1 MLGRHRRLPEAVA
14 LKLPEKAQ
22 RGAAR
27 REVVVHERAL
37 AVGQRDAE
45 LPRADAE
52 VDVLEGGLAELR
64 VEVERR
70 GGGAGRGGGSG
81 GGGLAARRL
90 RRRRRAQ
97 RQREVAR
104 AAVQQRPVGQHAP
117 VERPGAVVELVD
129 QTGLGLSVRGRGGGD
144 ELGGG
149 RPRRGPGRGRGR
161 GERLGLGAVGL
172 GAPADDPATRRVLL
186 LREKRLEPGRGRGA
200 VGVGERDNGGARGRS
215 GVEAGVPRRGGAGVC
230 GVAQQAVGQL
240 FFFFFLSFFGEF
252 SGKFELGTVREEEQ
266 RERDDDDGLPEEEG
280 RPEEGEKGER
290 PKEEEEKERSQLN
303 LSAASK
309 APKISGLSDALASP
323 AARRPCFSLLSL
335 SEPPIFLPHLRVQPR
350 QRSHRAVV
358 DDDQRLGRPRLPR
371 EGRDAVGEAS
381 PLGVG
386 AGEGRDDDDEDF
398 AVRGGGAEELGHGVG
413 GDSVGRGS
421 ERVRGGG
428 MSVSGEEGENSFF
441 HSR

>member
-1 MLGRHRRLPEAVA
+1 M
-14 LKLPEKAQ
+14 
-22 RGAAR
+22 
-27 REVVVHERAL
+27 
-37 AVGQRDAE
+37 
-45 LPRADAE
+45 
-52 VDVLEGGLAELR
+52 
-64 VEVERR
+64 
-70 GGGAGRGGGSG
+70 
-81 GGGLAARRL
+81 
-90 RRRRRAQ
+90 
-97 RQREVAR
+97 
-104 AAVQQRPVGQHAP
+104 
-117 VERPGAVVELVD
+117 ELVD

-144 ELGGG
+144 ELG
-149 RPRRGPGRGRGR
+149 

-186 LREKRLEPGRGRGA
+186 LPDKRLEPGRGRGA

-240 FFFFFLSFFGEF
+240 FFFLFFRKFFLVSFRE
-252 SGKFELGTVREEEQ
+252 SSSSEPSEEEQ

-441 HSR
+441 QSR

>member
-1 MLGRHRRLPEAVA
+1 M
-14 LKLPEKAQ
+14 
-22 RGAAR
+22 
-27 REVVVHERAL
+27 HERAL

-81 GGGLAARRL
+81 GGGLAALRL

-97 RQREVAR
+97 SEREVAR

-117 VERPGAVVELVD
+117 VECPGAVVELVD

-144 ELGGG
+144 ELGG
-149 RPRRGPGRGRGR
+149 
-161 GERLGLGAVGL
+161 ERLGLGAVGL

-186 LREKRLEPGRGRGA
+186 LPDERLEPGRGRGA
-200 VGVGERDNGGARGRS
+200 VGVGERDDGGARGRS
-215 GVEAGVPRRGGAGVC
+215 GVEASVPRRGGAGVC

-240 FFFFFLSFFGEF
+240 FFFFFFKFFLVSF
-252 SGKFELGTVREEEQ
+252 RESSSSEPSARRSSEKETTTTDS
-266 RERDDDDGLPEEEG
+266 RRKRDARKKEKK
-280 RPEEGEKGER
+280 EKGR
-290 PKEEEEKERSQLN
+290 KKKRKKRGVSSTSPRLPKPRRFPDSPTPSLLLQL
-303 LSAASK
+303 
-309 APKISGLSDALASP
+309 DALASP
-323 AARRPCFSLLSL
+323 SFLSQ
-335 SEPPIFLPHLRVQPR
+335 PPIFLPHLRVQPR
-350 QRSHRAVV
+350 QRSYRSVV

-398 AVRGGGAEELGHGVG
+398 AVRGGGAEALGHGVS

-428 MSVSGEEGENSFF
+428 NELERGRRGKLVFPLEVT
-441 HSR
+441 

>member
-1 MLGRHRRLPEAVA
+1 M
-14 LKLPEKAQ
+14 
-22 RGAAR
+22 
-27 REVVVHERAL
+27 HERAL

-81 GGGLAARRL
+81 GGGLAALRL

-97 RQREVAR
+97 SEREVAR

-117 VERPGAVVELVD
+117 VECPGAVVELVD

-144 ELGGG
+144 ELGG
-149 RPRRGPGRGRGR
+149 
-161 GERLGLGAVGL
+161 ERLGLGAVGL

-186 LREKRLEPGRGRGA
+186 LPDERLEPGRGRGA
-200 VGVGERDNGGARGRS
+200 VGVGERDDGGARGRS
-215 GVEAGVPRRGGAGVC
+215 GVEASVPRRGGAGVC

-240 FFFFFLSFFGEF
+240 FFFFFFKFFLVSF
-252 SGKFELGTVREEEQ
+252 RESSSSEPSARRSSEKETTTTDS
-266 RERDDDDGLPEEEG
+266 RRKRDARKKEKK
-280 RPEEGEKGER
+280 EKGR
-290 PKEEEEKERSQLN
+290 KKKRKKRGVSSTSPRLPKPRRFPDSPTPSLLLQL
-303 LSAASK
+303 
-309 APKISGLSDALASP
+309 DALASP
-323 AARRPCFSLLSL
+323 SFLSQ
-335 SEPPIFLPHLRVQPR
+335 PPIFLPHLRVQPR
-350 QRSHRAVV
+350 QRSYRSVV

-386 AGEGRDDDDEDF
+386 AGEGRDDECRDDDDEDF
-398 AVRGGGAEELGHGVG
+398 AVRGGGAEALGHGVS

-428 MSVSGEEGENSFF
+428 NELERGRRGKLVFPLEVT
-441 HSR
+441 

>member
-1 MLGRHRRLPEAVA
+1 
-14 LKLPEKAQ
+14 
-22 RGAAR
+22 
-27 REVVVHERAL
+27 VVHERAL

-97 RQREVAR
+97 REREVAR

-149 RPRRGPGRGRGR
+149 RPRRSRGRGR

-186 LREKRLEPGRGRGA
+186 LPDKRLEPGRGRGA

-240 FFFFFLSFFGEF
+240 FFFFSVSFFW
-252 SGKFELGTVREEEQ
+252 
-266 RERDDDDGLPEEEG
+266 
-280 RPEEGEKGER
+280 
-290 PKEEEEKERSQLN
+290 
-303 LSAASK
+303 
-309 APKISGLSDALASP
+309 
-323 AARRPCFSLLSL
+323 
-335 SEPPIFLPHLRVQPR
+335 
-350 QRSHRAVV
+350 
-358 DDDQRLGRPRLPR
+358 
-371 EGRDAVGEAS
+371 
-381 PLGVG
+381 
-386 AGEGRDDDDEDF
+386 
-398 AVRGGGAEELGHGVG
+398 
-413 GDSVGRGS
+413 
-421 ERVRGGG
+421 
-428 MSVSGEEGENSFF
+428 
-441 HSR
+441 

>member
-1 MLGRHRRLPEAVA
+1 VVPRVLGRHRRLPEAVA

-27 REVVVHERAL
+27 REVVMHERAL

-81 GGGLAARRL
+81 GGGLAALRL

-97 RQREVAR
+97 SEREVAR

-144 ELGGG
+144 ELGG
-149 RPRRGPGRGRGR
+149 
-161 GERLGLGAVGL
+161 ERLGLGAVGL

-186 LREKRLEPGRGRGA
+186 LPDERLEPGRGRGA
-200 VGVGERDNGGARGRS
+200 VGVGERDDGGARGRS
-215 GVEAGVPRRGGAGVC
+215 GVEASVPRRGGAGVC

-240 FFFFFLSFFGEF
+240 FFFFFLSFFW
-252 SGKFELGTVREEEQ
+252 
-266 RERDDDDGLPEEEG
+266 
-280 RPEEGEKGER
+280 
-290 PKEEEEKERSQLN
+290 
-303 LSAASK
+303 
-309 APKISGLSDALASP
+309 
-323 AARRPCFSLLSL
+323 
-335 SEPPIFLPHLRVQPR
+335 
-350 QRSHRAVV
+350 
-358 DDDQRLGRPRLPR
+358 
-371 EGRDAVGEAS
+371 
-381 PLGVG
+381 
-386 AGEGRDDDDEDF
+386 
-398 AVRGGGAEELGHGVG
+398 
-413 GDSVGRGS
+413 
-421 ERVRGGG
+421 
-428 MSVSGEEGENSFF
+428 
-441 HSR
+441 

>member
-1 MLGRHRRLPEAVA
+1 M
-14 LKLPEKAQ
+14 
-22 RGAAR
+22 
-27 REVVVHERAL
+27 HERAL

-81 GGGLAARRL
+81 GGGLAALRL

-97 RQREVAR
+97 SEREVAR

-117 VERPGAVVELVD
+117 VECPGAVVELVD

-144 ELGGG
+144 ELGG
-149 RPRRGPGRGRGR
+149 
-161 GERLGLGAVGL
+161 ERLGLGAVGL

-186 LREKRLEPGRGRGA
+186 LPDERLEPGRGRGA
-200 VGVGERDNGGARGRS
+200 VGVGERDDGGARGRS
-215 GVEAGVPRRGGAGVC
+215 GVEASVPRRGGAGVC

-240 FFFFFLSFFGEF
+240 FFFFFFKVFFGEF

-303 LSAASK
+303 LSAASE

-323 AARRPCFSLLSL
+323 PARRPCFSLLSL
-335 SEPPIFLPHLRVQPR
+335 STPNFSTSPACPAPSAVLPLRRRRRSAPR
-350 QRSHRAVV
+350 A
-358 DDDQRLGRPRLPR
+358 
-371 EGRDAVGEAS
+371 AAT
-381 PLGVG
+381 
-386 AGEGRDDDDEDF
+386 A
-398 AVRGGGAEELGHGVG
+398 ARGP
-413 GDSVGRGS
+413 
-421 ERVRGGG
+421 
-428 MSVSGEEGENSFF
+428 
-441 HSR
+441 